1 MTTNATSLLGLALP
15 VTGELSGTWG
25 DVVNSSITALL
36 DSAVAGTT
44 TLTTDADVTLSTT
57 ALAANEARQ
66 AVILWTAGGTATRYI
81 TAPAQSK
88 TYIVINKTSS
98 TQSIV
103 VRGVGPTTGVTV
115 LAGRV
120 VLVVWNGVDFVASAG
135 DVIGPTSATDNAIT
149 RFDGTT
155 GKLLQNSVV
164 TVSDTGVVA
173 GITDIS
179 GNPTLSSGTTNGV
192 VYLNGSKALTTG
204 SAMTFDGT
212 IFKATK
218 VTQGSGTVAFGL
230 LAGASSQGSFAVAI
244 GNTAGNS
251 TQGASAVAIGNGA
264 GSTSQSNSTVAI
276 GGSAGETSQGGSA
289 VAVGSNAG
297 ATSQGTNAVAIGAA
311 AGGNTQGSYAVAIG
325 RTAGII
331 SQGSYAVS
339 IGDQAGVYS
348 QGASAIAIGN
358 QAGYGPSGVG
368 QGANAIAIGNLAGYA
383 SQPAN
388 TVIINATGSAI
399 NGVASQ
405 TDSFYIAPVR
415 STATAS
421 ALLFYDTTTKE
432 LTTSTSATN
441 NNIVI
446 GVGAGTV
453 NSASSDRI
461 AMGTSAGATTQ
472 GGSTVAIGK
481 EAGNSAQ
488 GFRSVAIGNSAG
500 GASQGSL
507 SVAIGYSAGAS
518 GQGGGAVAIGDNA
531 GSLNQGAYAIAIG
544 GQASAKGT
552 NGIAIGYQSGGTST
566 GSSVV
571 FVGDQA
577 GYGASSANYS
587 VAIGYKAA
595 YSNGNSNVIT
605 LNATGAALDGV
616 SAQSSSFYVAPIR
629 TDSTAIANSLRYNTT
644 TKEVTYTNTIGYDT
658 GSGGTVTQLT
668 SRTTGVTLNKLSGA
682 ITLFTAAG
690 SATAATFT
698 VTNSTVTAADT
709 IIVNQKSGTNLYVT
723 AVTAV
728 AAGSFNITF
737 YTTGGTSSD
746 APVFNFN
753 VIHGATA

>member
-1 MTTNATSLLGLALP
+1 MTTSATSLLGLALP

-44 TLTTDADVTLSTT
+44 TLSTDADITLSTT
-57 ALAANEARQ
+57 TLSANEARQ

-103 VRGVGPTTGVTV
+103 IRGVGPTTGVTV
-115 LAGRV
+115 LAGRSAV
-120 VLVVWNGVDFVASAG
+120 VAWNGVDFVTISGNVVGAAS
-135 DVIGPTSATDNAIT
+135 STDNAVA

-155 GKLLQNSVV
+155 GKLIQNSVV
-164 TVSDTGVVA
+164 IVSDTGAVEGV
-173 GITDIS
+173 TDIS
-179 GNPTLSSGTTNGV
+179 GNPTLSSNTANGV

-212 IFKATK
+212 KFSATK
-218 VTQGSGTVAFGL
+218 VTQSSAAVAFGL
-230 LAGASSQGSFAVAI
+230 TAGATSQGSNAIAI
-244 GNTAGNS
+244 GNNAGNS

-264 GSTSQSNSTVAI
+264 GATNQANSTVAI
-276 GGSAGETSQGGSA
+276 GSAAGDADQGSSA
-289 VAVGSNAG
+289 VAIGINAG
-297 ATSQGTNAVAIGAA
+297 GTSQGTSAVAIGNT
-311 AGGNTQGSYAVAIG
+311 AGANTQGSYAVAIG

-331 SQGSYAVS
+331 SQGSYAISV
-339 IGDQAGVYS
+339 GAQAGVYS

-388 TVIINATGSAI
+388 TVIINATGSAV

-415 STATAS
+415 STTTGS
-421 ALLFYDTTTKE
+421 TLLFYDTTTKE
-432 LTTSTSATN
+432 ITVSDKAINDS
-441 NNIVI
+441 IVI
-446 GVGAGTV
+446 GTGAG
-453 NSASSDRI
+453 SSSGSNYRI
-461 AMGTSAGATTQ
+461 AIGTSAGATTQ
-472 GGSTVAIGK
+472 GSNTVAIGK
-481 EAGNSAQ
+481 GTGNSAQ
-488 GFRSVAIGNSAG
+488 GFRSVAIGESAG
-500 GASQGSL
+500 GSSQGTL
-507 SVAIGYSAGAS
+507 GVAIGYSAGAS

-531 GSLNQGAYAIAIG
+531 GATNQGSYAIAIG
-544 GQASAKGT
+544 GQATCGGT

-571 FVGDQA
+571 LIGDQA
-577 GYGASSANYS
+577 GYTAGAANYS
-587 VAIGYKAA
+587 IAIGYRAA
-595 YSNGNSNVIT
+595 YSNANSNVIT
-605 LNATGAALDGV
+605 LNATGAALNGV
-616 SAQSSSFYVAPIR
+616 PAQTSSFYVAPIR

-644 TKEVTYTNTIGYDT
+644 TKEITYTNTIGYDT

-709 IIVNQKSGTNLYVT
+709 IIVNQKSGTNLYIT

-737 YTTGGTSSD
+737 YTTGGTASD
-746 APVFNFN
+746 TPVFNFN